1 MEKAYFPMFVDI
13 SEMKIVAVGGGK
25 IASRRVAVLTQFAGN
40 ITVIAPETTESLKEL
55 ESAGKIHCVR
65 RGYKEAD
72 IREADMVLAATN
84 DKQLNH
90 RILTDCRGVEQ
101 RRGRK
106 ILINVADDRS
116 LCDFYFPS
124 VITRDEIV
132 IGINSSGNNPGKVK
146 QLREKLEG
154 EL

>member
-25 IASRRVAVLTQFAGN
+25 IASRRVAVLTQFARN
-40 ITVIAPETTESLKEL
+40 ITVIAPETTGSLKEL
-55 ESAGKIHCVR
+55 EAAGKIHCVR
-65 RGYKEAD
+65 RGYKEED

-84 DKQLNH
+84 NKRLNH
-90 RILTDCRGVEQ
+90 RISIDCREVEQ
-101 RRGRK
+101 RSGRR
-106 ILINVADDRS
+106 IMINVADDRS

-124 VITRDEIV
+124 VITRDEFV
-132 IGINSSGNNPGKVK
+132 IGINSGGNNPGKVK
-146 QLREKLEG
+146 HLREKLEE